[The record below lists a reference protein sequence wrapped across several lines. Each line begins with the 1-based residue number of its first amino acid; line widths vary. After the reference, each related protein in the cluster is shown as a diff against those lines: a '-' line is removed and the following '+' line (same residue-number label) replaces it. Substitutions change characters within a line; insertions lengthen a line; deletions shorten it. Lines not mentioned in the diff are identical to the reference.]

1 MQSTLRN
8 AVRSNHNPRPALPQS
23 LAFFFHGDEMSIT
36 LFDAA
41 QAVREAVN
49 QIDPET
55 GELLESYT
63 ESRELFQ
70 QKAAACVAYAKE
82 EAATLAS
89 AKAMLK
95 DMAAKVEAREKRL
108 ARFESYLAD
117 CMKATGIHE
126 VKHELGLF
134 AAKLYLERDESVEI
148 DADAEFPPEL
158 CNDPKPPT
166 PSKTKI
172 KAAIKAGEAVAG
184 ARIVRKDRLTI
195 T

>member
-1 MQSTLRN
+1 MTN
-8 AVRSNHNPRPALPQS
+8 
-23 LAFFFHGDEMSIT
+23 IT

-49 QIDPET
+49 QIDQET
-55 GELLESYT
+55 GEVAESYAK
-63 ESRELFQ
+63 SRELFQ
-70 QKAAACVAYAKE
+70 NKAVACVAYAKE

-95 DMAAKVEAREKRL
+95 DMAAKVEAREQRL

-117 CMKATGIHE
+117 CMKATGIYE

-134 AAKLYLERDESVEI
+134 AAKLYPERDESVEI

-166 PSKTKI
+166 PSRTKI

>member
-1 MQSTLRN
+1 MTN
-8 AVRSNHNPRPALPQS
+8 
-23 LAFFFHGDEMSIT
+23 IT

-41 QAVREAVN
+41 QAVRELVN
-49 QIDPET
+49 DVDDST
-55 GELLESYT
+55 GEMSESYT

-70 QKAAACVAYAKE
+70 NKAIACVAYAKE

-95 DMAAKVEAREKRL
+95 DMQAKVEARELRL
-108 ARFESYLAD
+108 ERFEAYLAD
-117 CMKATGIHE
+117 CMKATGITE

-134 AAKLYLERDESVEI
+134 GAKLYPERDESVEI

-166 PSKTKI
+166 PSRTKI
-172 KAAIKAGEAVAG
+172 KAAIKAGQPIAG
-184 ARIVRKDRLTI
+184 ARIVRKDRLSI

>member
-1 MQSTLRN
+1 MTN
-8 AVRSNHNPRPALPQS
+8 
-23 LAFFFHGDEMSIT
+23 IT

-49 QIDPET
+49 QIDQET
-55 GELLESYT
+55 GEVVESYA

-70 QKAAACVAYAKE
+70 NKAIACVAYAKE

-89 AKAMLK
+89 AKAMIK
-95 DMAAKVEAREKRL
+95 DMLAKVEAREQRL
-108 ARFESYLAD
+108 ERFEAYLAD
-117 CMKATGIHE
+117 CMKATGITE

-134 AAKLYLERDESVEI
+134 GAKLYLERDESVEI

-158 CNDPKPPT
+158 CNDPRPPT
-166 PSKTKI
+166 PSRTKI
-172 KAAIKAGEAVAG
+172 KAAIKRGEAIAG
-184 ARIVRKDRLTI
+184 ARIVRRDRLSI

>member
-1 MQSTLRN
+1 M
-8 AVRSNHNPRPALPQS
+8 SN
-23 LAFFFHGDEMSIT
+23 IT
-36 LFDAA
+36 LFEAA
-41 QAVREAVN
+41 QAVRESVN
-49 QIDPET
+49 KVDPDT
-55 GELLESYT
+55 GELLETYT

-70 QKAAACVAYAKE
+70 NKAVACVAYAKE

-95 DMAAKVEAREKRL
+95 DMLVKVEAREKRL
-108 ARFESYLAD
+108 ERFEAYLAD
-117 CMKATGIHE
+117 CMKATGITE
-126 VKHELGLF
+126 VKHDLGLF
-134 AAKLYLERDESVEI
+134 AAKLYLERDESVELEPV
-148 DADAEFPPEL
+148 AEFPAAL

-195 T
+195 A

>member
-1 MQSTLRN
+1 
-8 AVRSNHNPRPALPQS
+8 
-23 LAFFFHGDEMSIT
+23 MSIT

-41 QAVREAVN
+41 QAVRESVN
-49 QIDPET
+49 QMDPET

-70 QKAAACVAYAKE
+70 NKAVACVAYAKE

-89 AKAMLK
+89 AKSMIK
-95 DMAAKVEAREKRL
+95 DMLAKIEAREKRL
-108 ARFESYLAD
+108 ERFEAYLAD
-117 CMKATGIHE
+117 YMKATGITE

-134 AAKLYLERDESVEI
+134 AAKLYVERDESVEI
-148 DADAEFPPEL
+148 DADSEFPASL

-184 ARIVRKDRLTI
+184 ARIVRKDRLSI

>member
-1 MQSTLRN
+1 
-8 AVRSNHNPRPALPQS
+8 
-23 LAFFFHGDEMSIT
+23 MSIT

-41 QAVREAVN
+41 QAVRESIN
-49 QIDPET
+49 QIDPDT
-55 GELLESYT
+55 GELVETYT

-70 QKAAACVAYAKE
+70 NKAVACVAYAKE

-108 ARFESYLAD
+108 ERFEAYLAD

-134 AAKLYLERDESVEI
+134 SAKLYLERDESVELEEGAI
-148 DADAEFPPEL
+148 FPAAL
-158 CNDPKPPT
+158 CNEPKPPA

>member
-1 MQSTLRN
+1 MQN
-8 AVRSNHNPRPALPQS
+8 V
-23 LAFFFHGDEMSIT
+23 T
-36 LFDAA
+36 LFDLAD
-41 QAVREAVN
+41 QVRSCVS
-49 QIDPET
+49 QVDGTT
-55 GELLESYT
+55 GEIIESYT

-70 QKAAACVAYAKE
+70 QKAVACVAYAKE

-108 ARFESYLAD
+108 ERFEAYLAD
-117 CMKATGIHE
+117 CMKATGITE

-134 AAKLYLERDESVEI
+134 AAKLYPERDESVEI

>member
-1 MQSTLRN
+1 MT
-8 AVRSNHNPRPALPQS
+8 
-23 LAFFFHGDEMSIT
+23 SIT

-49 QIDPET
+49 QIDQET

-70 QKAAACVAYAKE
+70 NKAIACVAYAKE

-89 AKAMLK
+89 AKAMIK
-95 DMAAKVEAREKRL
+95 DMLAKVEARELRL
-108 ARFESYLAD
+108 ERFEAYLAE
-117 CMKATGIHE
+117 CMKATGILE

-134 AAKLYLERDESVEI
+134 SAKLYLERDEAVEI

-158 CNDPKPPT
+158 CNDPQPPT

-172 KAAIKAGEAVAG
+172 KAAIKRGEAIAG
-184 ARIVRKDRLTI
+184 ARIVRKDRLSI
-195 T
+195 S

>member
-1 MQSTLRN
+1 MTN
-8 AVRSNHNPRPALPQS
+8 
-23 LAFFFHGDEMSIT
+23 IT

-41 QAVREAVN
+41 QAVREAIN
-49 QIDPET
+49 QIDPDT
-55 GELLESYT
+55 GELVESYT

-70 QKAAACVAYAKE
+70 NKAIACVAYAKE
-82 EAATLAS
+82 EAATIAS

-108 ARFESYLAD
+108 ERFEAYLAD
-117 CMKATGIHE
+117 CMKATGILE

-134 AAKLYLERDESVEI
+134 AAKLYPERDESVEI

-158 CNDPKPPT
+158 CNDPNPPT

>member
-1 MQSTLRN
+1 MT
-8 AVRSNHNPRPALPQS
+8 
-23 LAFFFHGDEMSIT
+23 SIT

-41 QAVREAVN
+41 QAVREAIN
-49 QIDPET
+49 QIDPDSGEIIET
-55 GELLESYT
+55 YT

-70 QKAAACVAYAKE
+70 NKAIACVAYAKE

-108 ARFESYLAD
+108 ERFEAYLAD
-117 CMKATGIHE
+117 CMKATGILE
-126 VKHELGLF
+126 VKHDLGLF
-134 AAKLYLERDESVEI
+134 AAKLYLERDESVELEP
-148 DADAEFPPEL
+148 DAEFPAAL

-195 T
+195 A

>member
-1 MQSTLRN
+1 
-8 AVRSNHNPRPALPQS
+8 
-23 LAFFFHGDEMSIT
+23 MSIT

-41 QAVREAVN
+41 QAVREAIN
-49 QIDPET
+49 QIDPDT
-55 GELLESYT
+55 GEIIETYT

-70 QKAAACVAYAKE
+70 NKAIACVAYAKE

-95 DMAAKVEAREKRL
+95 DMQAKVEARELRL
-108 ARFESYLAD
+108 ERFEAYLAD

-126 VKHELGLF
+126 VKHDLGLF
-134 AAKLYLERDESVEI
+134 AAKLYPERDESVEI
-148 DADAEFPPEL
+148 EPDAEFPAAL

-184 ARIVRKDRLTI
+184 ARIVRKDRLSI

>member
-1 MQSTLRN
+1 MTN
-8 AVRSNHNPRPALPQS
+8 
-23 LAFFFHGDEMSIT
+23 IT

-49 QIDPET
+49 QIDPDT
-55 GELLESYT
+55 GELVESYT

-70 QKAAACVAYAKE
+70 NKAVACVAYAKE
-82 EAATLAS
+82 EASTLAS

-95 DMAAKVEAREKRL
+95 EMAAKVEARELRL
-108 ARFESYLAD
+108 ERFEAYLAD
-117 CMKATGIHE
+117 CMKATGITE
-126 VKHELGLF
+126 VKHDLGLF
-134 AAKLYLERDESVEI
+134 AAKLYPERDEAVEI
-148 DADAEFPPEL
+148 DADAEFPASL

-195 T
+195 S

>member
-1 MQSTLRN
+1 MT
-8 AVRSNHNPRPALPQS
+8 
-23 LAFFFHGDEMSIT
+23 SIT

-41 QAVREAVN
+41 QAVRESVN
-49 QIDPET
+49 KVDPET
-55 GELLESYT
+55 GEIVESYA

-70 QKAAACVAYAKE
+70 NKAVACVAYAKE

-89 AKAMLK
+89 AKAMIK
-95 DMAAKVEAREKRL
+95 DMQAKAEAREKRL
-108 ARFESYLAD
+108 ERFEAYLAD

-134 AAKLYLERDESVEI
+134 AAKLYPDRDESVEI

-166 PSKTKI
+166 PSRTKI

>member
-1 MQSTLRN
+1 MTN
-8 AVRSNHNPRPALPQS
+8 
-23 LAFFFHGDEMSIT
+23 IT

-49 QIDPET
+49 QIDQET
-55 GELLESYT
+55 GEVLESYT

-70 QKAAACVAYAKE
+70 HKAIACVAYAKE
-82 EAATLAS
+82 ETATLAS

-108 ARFESYLAD
+108 ERFEAYLAD

-134 AAKLYLERDESVEI
+134 AAKLYPERDESVEI
-148 DADAEFPPEL
+148 DADAEFPPKL
-158 CNDPKPPT
+158 SNDPKPPT

-172 KAAIKAGEAVAG
+172 KAAIKRGEAIAG
-184 ARIVRKDRLTI
+184 ARIVRKDRLSI

>member
-1 MQSTLRN
+1 MTN
-8 AVRSNHNPRPALPQS
+8 
-23 LAFFFHGDEMSIT
+23 IT

-49 QIDPET
+49 QIDPDT
-55 GELLESYT
+55 GELVESYT

-70 QKAAACVAYAKE
+70 NKAVACVAYAKE
-82 EAATLAS
+82 EASTLAS

-95 DMAAKVEAREKRL
+95 EMAAKVEAREKRL
-108 ARFESYLAD
+108 ERFEAYLAD

-134 AAKLYLERDESVEI
+134 AAKLYPERDESVEL
-148 DADAEFPPEL
+148 DPDAEFPASL

-166 PSKTKI
+166 PSRTKI

>member
-1 MQSTLRN
+1 MTN
-8 AVRSNHNPRPALPQS
+8 
-23 LAFFFHGDEMSIT
+23 IT

-49 QIDPET
+49 QIDPDT
-55 GELLESYT
+55 GELVESYT

-70 QKAAACVAYAKE
+70 NKAVACVAYAKE
-82 EAATLAS
+82 EASTLAS

-95 DMAAKVEAREKRL
+95 EMAAKVEAREKRL
-108 ARFESYLAD
+108 ERFEAYLAD

-134 AAKLYLERDESVEI
+134 AAKLYPERDESVELEP
-148 DADAEFPPEL
+148 DAEFPASL

-195 T
+195 S